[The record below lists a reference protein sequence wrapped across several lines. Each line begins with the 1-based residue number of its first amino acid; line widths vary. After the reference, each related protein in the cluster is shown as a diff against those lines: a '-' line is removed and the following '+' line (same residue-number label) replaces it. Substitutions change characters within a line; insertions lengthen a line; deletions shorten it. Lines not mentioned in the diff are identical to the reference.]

1 MLKVEKKANYQNL
14 TLIQF
19 SLLTITFAFS
29 MIAVKKILSALL
41 IAALLVAVTGV
52 SFSRHVC
59 LSGKSV
65 ACAKSKS
72 CCKRNHPVNNKSKC
86 CSIHDFYVKANI
98 VTTHQIV
105 KQKFSADNFIAFF
118 QKHFFVAP
126 SQVHCGSDLIPQPP
140 LLRSCRSILLD
151 SSRLTV

>member
-1 MLKVEKKANYQNL
+1 
-14 TLIQF
+14 
-19 SLLTITFAFS
+19 LLLFTFVFS
-29 MIAVKKILSALL
+29 MITLKKILSALL
-41 IAALLVAVTGV
+41 IVTLLVAVTGV

-72 CCKRNHPVNNKSKC
+72 CCKHSHPVNNKSKC
-86 CSIHDFYVKANI
+86 CSVQDFYAKANI

-105 KQKFSADNFIAFF
+105 KQKFSTDNFISFF
-118 QKHFFVAP
+118 QKLFFVAP
-126 SQVHCGSDLIPQPP
+126 SQVQYSSNLIPKPP